1 MACSGVSSLYSL
13 ENVFGD
19 IISQDYENDLARI
32 KSEFDF
38 KYHHRHQFGLNSE
51 LDDLQ
56 LAEEENVKIKALVKQ
71 RNWRWYLLKSKQL
84 IKLDSVLGT
93 DFCNSYVTSLNI
105 AAHEKEKQKR
115 AQREH
120 LRRVHSD
127 SKLFSKQT
135 WLYDQI
141 DDTNHPSYTESE
153 TDLLIAECRKFFW
166 CPRSK
171 HERTRKLNYGNLRSD
186 GDEIKQ
192 IIDNRDYDR
201 LYTLSLKLRKVI
213 ETLEEARHKMV
224 VKIRL
229 ALRSPPA
236 DIEQGIEMTELY
248 RESAE
253 VETPPKY
260 QNSPETAG
268 GDTRAREIPAENVVL
283 SETEVPQ
290 VDVSAPVPRPW
301 SDFVSSDTKSDHDT
315 LVNRW
320 FRVGTYTWNT
330 QQSVNTTLVA
340 LDLPKQAILV
350 GNTCDQPNKIPFR
363 IHRYW
368 RGTMHIKIQVNA
380 NKFQVGQLQCAW
392 FYQPK
397 ADNSFVDLRSDVY
410 ARSGASHIIANAS
423 PSNEAEL
430 VVPFKMHKS
439 MLHTKVKEGYGDPLD
454 EGTLFVTV
462 LNQLHTV
469 ANTSPQADFTIFI
482 KFSDN
487 EFTGMIAGD
496 IDTPPSYQMM
506 NALVPAVKLAEQLLT
521 SSTNDN
527 NRDNPPVN
535 QPPPLFVPTGSHS
548 WCIGTDLSEPIHNLR
563 LSGKAQTCHPDKE
576 PDEMSIKYLCR
587 KYQLLSQFT
596 WSTQQRTGQR
606 LWACPANPL
615 PPKDI
620 LHVSKPQNNTLLAAY
635 QLVPVGFVSSLFQY
649 WRGSLEFRID
659 IVASQ
664 YHSGKLMLA
673 YIPGLAED
681 EEVTL
686 DQARA
691 SPNITINLKDT
702 LSYTWRIPYIADV
715 PWWPRRYAG
724 NSLLN
729 NHTSPSKIFVFVAN
743 ELVLGSTVYP
753 TVDINVYMRGG
764 DDFEVA
770 VPVQP
775 AMGLASDRRY
785 LGLLEPFTVYPTN
798 EQYYSGA
805 WHQVPEVQVFRR
817 ATTSEAYEVFT
828 TPVTDRPGYYAI
840 SENQGLSAFDANRN
854 LQIPI
859 RYAIFLKSPSSYG
872 GYVGVPIFF
881 IPSDPSAVSRL
892 TTIVRHA
899 FDNGYTVGSWMIP
912 YVMTTTEAGRFSS
925 YGFFNN
931 TWSTTN
937 NPYGGSL
944 TTPWNFNEI
953 PTVNESPIQSE
964 FEMIPRY
971 QGNREDTFNMVDN
984 TTGLSST
991 GGGMMMFGETFLDLK
1006 DYCRRYQLYATFNV
1020 PGATVEAE
1028 VGKCNFTFPINPA
1041 GLRLDLGTPQ
1051 GINQVWNRARNGH
1064 IPLIAS
1070 LYRYYRGSIRIRILV
1085 TNSSGLQAWY
1095 QHRPDRRLN
1104 VNGITPCQSL
1114 RTTEALINH
1123 GYGYYIQNLELNN
1136 IIEIE
1141 VPFYQKANFGL
1152 LQSPNL
1158 SVEEFTNYFTLGEV
1172 AVGFFGN
1179 KAATDNMQ
1187 VTVYYALADDCRF
1200 STFQGVPPMVLLD
1213 DLPVNESVSQY
1224 QMMKWLTNPVSSLRD
1239 QAATEVKSTIA
1250 KAVEGTSKD
1259 LFNTLESVANDVKE
1273 KVGCNFDK
1281 NLVMQAFSQFIH
1293 CTINPTFK
1301 TIGWAICS
1309 IFLSCG
1315 LLVMETVQGFLS
1327 ACTTIF
1333 NIFKTKFS
1341 ISNELREESE
1351 TEQQQMVPTEMPV
1364 ETEPQYQNKFD
1375 MTTDQAAATGLITCL
1390 MGCMCTVFGV
1400 KNARSSKI
1408 PKEWSASIF
1417 EGIEKGMRLSN
1428 VAFIFLR
1435 NIMSV
1440 LDSMRVWLCSKFI
1453 KGYNAVVAIDKNRD
1467 IISKWMKRSVDICT
1481 PNIAIDLKYDH
1492 SLLVE
1497 FYDLYTLGKTLYE
1510 YATHCESPNLRVSIH
1525 KTYDKLHRIAETL
1538 TDEGVDPHIRKQ
1550 PYTIYM
1556 YGESNIGKS
1565 EIQTKI
1571 CKELLVAE
1579 NITTPTVMNCVISTA
1594 SKFWD
1599 DCDRQPVLVIDDMFA
1614 VQTEE
1619 LLSRQLETLFAVV
1632 SPVVLIPPKAELEQ
1646 KGKPYSPS
1654 IFWINSNHEYYKHP
1668 QVISEAVW
1676 RRRDILI
1683 FAEKDDSFS
1692 KVGCYHCEKKC
1703 AVHEVPSHELAKGIL
1718 DDNHHLKFRY
1728 KTQCADPNVPY
1739 SDYLTYNDLIGFLK
1753 VHFKENRARENIRFR
1768 ERIIS
1773 NAAVSRSGTLGESA
1787 DLVAEWNAAIYQRR
1801 EAERSATNYL
1811 SNLINHQLCQLKE
1824 WSKSLGDYFVKQPYL
1839 PPVLG
1844 CITCRSL
1851 RARCGEC
1858 LHLQNSPMQ
1867 PLEHPQSALQFKP
1880 DAVDPGDMFDN
1891 ALILARNEV
1900 REKAAK
1906 VEEERKKKE
1915 EEGLVDPEEATRVLR
1930 DISSASSSSSSVEV
1944 VETLPKYQNDPVNNE
1959 SSNQIRRAVDEFFS
1973 GTRLLLPDPIIVD
1986 IKNMCYTL
1994 PNENF
1999 ISFSHFINSKI
2010 IVLNRTFKEYSNSVL
2025 SLKLFKRVCEDVC
2038 LTDSVVQSPCY
2049 HDPKYNDIVL
2059 QSGNLV
2065 LACSDG
2071 HHKCSDIFSDLA
2083 RWTIKCRYCLLHL
2096 PWKQLELRSKCLA
2109 LYSDHVEAWMEALL
2123 HVPFMHDKWYK
2134 TMWSDF
2140 ASCTSDFLKSK
2151 LPALGY
2157 KIWNFIT
2164 SMKGMLCIMGA
2175 LLLGSIFI
2183 KPSGDVNYESVT
2195 TSTYKVY
2202 TDRKPEDLVIISDK
2216 CSKNNLE
2223 NTYQNRY
2230 EQTTCKIAK
2239 HPLIKPEVA
2248 PKFQSTSQ
2256 QSRELPR
2263 FLEEN
2268 IVNIHADYLD
2278 ERNVVH
2284 TSVTACFVV
2293 CDRRM
2298 LILRHYWDHWIRLPP
2313 NTQFY
2318 LVSHKTVSPQYPKG
2332 IQLTLGNLQP
2342 EWFTTMDPSGFYKSH
2357 LGIVQLPQSS
2367 PSFKDL
2373 RKFVATAEDHR
2384 YIDTQSCYLF
2394 DSQKRCQVIL
2404 PIQLQKGYIVSDG
2417 ESGTHLPVAYKY
2429 RYTGD
2434 GKCGSILVCG
2444 NLQRPIIGIHF
2455 AGSNL
2460 WGSSEPL
2467 YNENFKKSVER
2478 ETTHYEFDTFFHD
2491 MDLDISNTLEFKTL
2505 LYPQGVVPKEV
2516 AHHQGSRTQYK
2527 PSLLYGT
2534 CPVTSEPNPLSP
2546 GDRRL
2551 PKGSHPLRDG
2561 VEHMGRPPREFEL
2574 NLLLPAKEDLTD
2586 VILANVIPVRSD
2598 IDVLSFSDAVVG
2610 NSRVHGFEPLEWSTS
2625 EGFPLSAARPAGCKG
2640 KKWLFKLEENAD
2652 GYIFKGFHPELKR
2665 LLDLEYSLRKRKIRV
2680 PTVFTD
2686 CLKDALIDSE
2696 KCLIPGKTR
2705 VFSISPVQYTI
2716 AFKMYFGDFLA
2727 SYRRARLSAE
2737 HGIGIDVNSME
2748 WTDLAYKLQSKGQGI
2763 VAGDYKNFGPGLMLL
2778 AVKFAFDI
2786 ILKWYEMHDRSERRD
2801 ENNNIR
2807 RVLLSEILYSRH
2819 LVNNLIYEPS
2829 SGIPSGSPIT
2839 AELNSLVNSLYLR
2852 CAWLGI
2858 IGESLKT
2865 MRENVC
2871 IITYGDDVCMNV
2883 SDKYIIDFNTE
2894 TINHFFSQYNIIF
2907 TDIDKSN
2914 NIIKCRTLKN
2924 VTFLKRG
2931 FAPHPYLENI
2941 FLAPIDKHSIYK
2953 CVNWIRSK
2961 GDPLDAT
2968 LDNCVQAC
2976 ELAFGLGPAIYN
2988 QLKNVLITECGNLL
3002 QRELI
3007 VDSWD
3012 AVSKRCFSS

>member
-1 MACSGVSSLYSL
+1 MSASFVLTLQSL
-13 ENVFGD
+13 ENAFGD
-19 IISQDYENDLARI
+19 VIAQDYEREYQKI
-32 KSEFDF
+32 QSEYDF
-38 KYHHRHQFGLNSE
+38 KYRHRHQFGLNST

-56 LAEEENVKIKALVKQ
+56 LAEEENNKIRKLVKR
-71 RNWRWYLLKSKQL
+71 RNWQWYLLKSKQFL
-84 IKLDSVLGT
+84 KLDSVLGT
-93 DFCNSYVTSLNI
+93 SFCDSYVTSLNI
-105 AAHEKEKQKR
+105 TYAERQEQKR
-115 AQREH
+115 RQQEKIKRS
-120 LRRVHSD
+120 HSD

-135 WLYDQI
+135 WLYDSI
-141 DDTNHPSYTESE
+141 DSNDYPSEKESE
-153 TDLLIAECRKFFW
+153 TDLLIEECKRFFW
-166 CPRSK
+166 YPKAK
-171 HERTRKLNYGNLRSD
+171 HERRRKLNYGNIRTDSD
-186 GDEIKQ
+186 VSESILD
-192 IIDNRDYDR
+192 DRDYDR
-201 LYTLSLKLRKVI
+201 LYKLSLKLRKVI
-213 ETLEEARHKMV
+213 ETLEEARRKVV

-229 ALRSPPA
+229 ALRSPTRDVEP
-236 DIEQGIEMTELY
+236 GVEMTEFY
-248 RESAE
+248 KNSDVE
-253 VETPPKY
+253 ETPPKY

-268 GDTRAREIPAENVVL
+268 GDTRAREVPAENVVL
-283 SETEVPQ
+283 SETEIPQ
-290 VDVSAPVPRPW
+290 VDVSAPSPRPW
-301 SDFVSSDTKSDHDT
+301 SDFVSSDTKSNHDT

-320 FRVGTYTWNT
+320 FRVGTYTWTT
-330 QQSVNTTLVA
+330 QHNVNTTLVA

-368 RGTMHIKIQVNA
+368 RGTMHIKVQVNA

-397 ADNSFVDLRSDVY
+397 ADNSFTDLRSDVY
-410 ARSGASHIIANAS
+410 ARSGAAHVIANAS

-439 MLHTKVKEGYGDPLD
+439 MLHTKTKQGYGDPLD

-462 LNQLHTV
+462 LNQLYTV
-469 ANTSPQADFTIFI
+469 SNTSPRADFTIFI

-487 EFTGMIAGD
+487 EFTGMISGD

-506 NALVPAVKLAEQLLT
+506 NALTPMVKIAENLLT
-521 SSTNDN
+521 SSNNDN
-527 NRDNPPVN
+527 NRDNPPSN
-535 QPPPLFVPTGSHS
+535 QPPPMFVPTGSHS

-576 PDEMSIKYLCR
+576 IDEMSIKHLSR
-587 KYQLLSQFT
+587 KYQLLAQFK
-596 WSTQQRTGQR
+596 WSTQHRTGQR

-615 PPKDI
+615 PPKNI
-620 LHVSKPQNNTLLAAY
+620 LHVSKAQSENLLAAY

-649 WRGSLEFRID
+649 WRGSLEFRFD

-664 YHSGKLMLA
+664 YHAGKLMLA
-673 YIPGLAED
+673 YIPGLDED

-686 DQARA
+686 EQARA

-702 LSYTWRIPYIADV
+702 LSYTWRIPYVADV

-729 NHTSPSKIFVFVAN
+729 NHTSPSKIFVFVNN

-753 TVDINVYMRGG
+753 VIDINVYMRGG

-770 VPVQP
+770 IPVQP
-775 AMGLASDRRY
+775 AMGLGSDRRY
-785 LGLLEPFTVYPTN
+785 LGTLEPFSVYPTN

-805 WHQVPEVQVFRR
+805 WHQVPNAQVFRR

-828 TPVTDRPGYYAI
+828 SAVVDRPGYYTI
-840 SENQGLSAFDANRN
+840 SSNQGLTAFDKNRN
-854 LQIPI
+854 VQVPI
-859 RYAIFLKSPSSYG
+859 THAIFLKSPSSYG
-872 GYVGVPIFF
+872 GFVGLPIHS
-881 IPSDPSAVSRL
+881 IPSDPSSVSRL
-892 TTIVRHA
+892 TTIARTA
-899 FDNGYTVGSWMIP
+899 FDNGYTVGSWITP
-912 YVMTTTEAGRFSS
+912 LVMTTTAAGNSSS
-925 YGFFNN
+925 YGFFDN
-931 TWSTTN
+931 TWSTTG

-944 TTPWNFNEI
+944 TTPWAFQDVPEAEYE
-953 PTVNESPIQSE
+953 VV
-964 FEMIPRY
+964 PRY

-1006 DYCRRYQLYATFNV
+1006 DYCRRYQMYATFNV
-1020 PGATVEAE
+1020 PGASVETE
-1028 VGKCNFTFPINPA
+1028 VGKCNFTFPVNPA

-1070 LYRYYRGSIRIRILV
+1070 LYRYFRGSIRIRILV

-1095 QHRPDRRLN
+1095 QHRPDRRLT
-1104 VNGITPCQSL
+1104 VNGITPCQTL

-1123 GYGYYIQNLELNN
+1123 GYGYYVQNLELNN
-1136 IIEIE
+1136 IIELEI
-1141 VPFYQKANFGL
+1141 PFYQKANFGL

-1158 SVEEFTNYFTLGEV
+1158 SVEEFTHYFTLGEV

-1179 KAATDNMQ
+1179 KAATENMQ
-1187 VTVYYALADDCRF
+1187 VTVYYSLADDCRF
-1200 STFQGVPPMVLLD
+1200 STFQGVPPLVLLD
-1213 DLPVNESVSQY
+1213 DLPVNESDAKY
-1224 QMMKWLTNPVSSLRD
+1224 QMMKWFTNPVNSLRE
-1239 QAATEVKSTIA
+1239 QATTEVKSTIA

-1259 LFNTLESVANDVKE
+1259 LFATIEGVANDIKG

-1281 NLVMQAFSQFIH
+1281 NLVLQAVSQFIH

-1309 IFLSCG
+1309 ILLSCG
-1315 LLVMETVQGFLS
+1315 LIVMETVQGFLD
-1327 ACTTIF
+1327 ACTNIF
-1333 NIFKTKFS
+1333 NVFKNKFS
-1341 ISNELREESE
+1341 ISNEPREE
-1351 TEQQQMVPTEMPV
+1351 V
-1364 ETEPQYQNKFD
+1364 ETEPTYQNKVE
-1375 MTTDQAAATGLITCL
+1375 MSTDEAAATGLITCL

-1400 KNARSSKI
+1400 KNARSGKV

-1453 KGYNAVVAIDKNRD
+1453 KGYNAVVAIDKHRD
-1467 IISKWMKRSVDICT
+1467 IISKWMKRSIDICT

-1492 SLLVE
+1492 GLLVE

-1538 TDEGVDPHIRKQ
+1538 TDEGVDPHVRKQ

-1594 SKFWD
+1594 SKYWD

-1683 FAEKDDSFS
+1683 HAEKDDSYS
-1692 KVGCYHCEKKC
+1692 KVGCYHCENKC
-1703 AVHEVPSHELAKGIL
+1703 AIHEVPSHELAKGIL

-1739 SDYLTYNDLIGFLK
+1739 SNYLTYQDLIVYLK
-1753 VHFKENRARENIRFR
+1753 SHFKENRARENIRFR

-1773 NAAVSRSGTLGESA
+1773 NAAVSRSGTIGESL

-1811 SNLINHQLCQLKE
+1811 SNLINHQLCSLKE
-1824 WSKSLGDYFVKQPYL
+1824 WSTSLREYFVKQPYV
-1839 PPVLG
+1839 PPIPG
-1844 CITCRSL
+1844 CVTCRSL

-1858 LHLQNSPMQ
+1858 LHLQNAPMKPLAQ
-1867 PLEHPQSALQFKP
+1867 PVSTLQFKEN
-1880 DAVDPGDMFDN
+1880 AVDPGDMFDN
-1891 ALILARNEV
+1891 AIILARKEV
-1900 REKAAK
+1900 AEKAAK
-1906 VEEERKKKE
+1906 EEEERKKKE
-1915 EEGLVDPEEATRVLR
+1915 DEELVDPAEAARVLQE
-1930 DISSASSSSSSVEV
+1930 AVSSSSSTSSSSIEV
-1944 VETLPKYQNDPVNNE
+1944 VETPPKYQNEASVSD
-1959 SSNQIRRAVDEFFS
+1959 SSQFRKQTVDEFFNK
-1973 GTRLLLPDPIIVD
+1973 TRLLLPVEIIAD
-1986 IKNMCYTL
+1986 IKNMCYIL
-1994 PNENF
+1994 PEENF
-1999 ISFSHFINSKI
+1999 ASFGHFLSSN
-2010 IVLNRTFKEYSNSVL
+2010 IVELNRVFKSYSNSVL
-2025 SLKLFKRVCEDVC
+2025 SLKLFKRVCEDIS
-2038 LTDSVVQSPCY
+2038 LTDSVTRTPCC
-2049 HDPKYNDIVL
+2049 HDPSYNDVIL
-2059 QSGNLV
+2059 QNGNIII
-2065 LACSDG
+2065 ACSDG
-2071 HHKCSDIFSDLA
+2071 HHRCSEIFSNLA
-2083 RWTIKCRYCLLHL
+2083 HWAIKCGRCMLHF
-2096 PWKQLELRSKCLA
+2096 PWKQLELRAKSLT
-2109 LYSDHVEAWMEALL
+2109 LYSDHIEPWMEALL

-2140 ASCTSDFLKSK
+2140 ASCTSDFLKK
-2151 LPALGY
+2151 TLPSIGY
-2157 KIWNFIT
+2157 KVWNFIT
-2164 SMKGMLCIMGA
+2164 SMKGMLCVVGA
-2175 LLLGSIFI
+2175 LFIGSMLMQ
-2183 KPSGDVNYESVT
+2183 PPGELHYETHIHRYQSK
-2195 TSTYKVY
+2195 YEPAACKV
-2202 TDRKPEDLVIISDK
+2202 
-2216 CSKNNLE
+2216 
-2223 NTYQNRY
+2223 
-2230 EQTTCKIAK
+2230 AK
-2239 HPLIKPEVA
+2239 HPIARPEIA

-2268 IVNIHADYLD
+2268 MVSIHADFED
-2278 ERNVVH
+2278 ERGITR
-2284 TSVTACFVV
+2284 TSVSSCFVI

-2298 LILRHYWDHWIRLPP
+2298 LILRHYWDHWIKLPP
-2313 NTQFY
+2313 TTKFY
-2318 LVSHKTVSPQYPKG
+2318 LVSRKTVSVNYPKG
-2332 IQLTLGNLQP
+2332 IPLTLGNLQP
-2342 EWFTTMDPSGFYKSH
+2342 EWFADIDSSGFYKSH
-2357 LGIVQLPQSS
+2357 FGIAQLPQSS
-2367 PSFKDL
+2367 PAFKDL
-2373 RKFVATAEDHR
+2373 RKFIATVEDHR
-2384 YIDTQSCYLF
+2384 YIDTQACYLY

-2417 ESGTHLPVAYKY
+2417 DNGTHLPIAYKY

-2444 NLQRPIIGIHF
+2444 NLQRPIIGMHF
-2455 AGSNL
+2455 AGSNI
-2460 WGSSEPL
+2460 WGSSEPI
-2467 YNENFKKSVER
+2467 YSENFKRSVEKER
-2478 ETTHYEFDTFFHD
+2478 AHYEFDTFFHD
-2491 MDLDISNTLEFKTL
+2491 MDLDVSNTLEFKTL

-2516 AHHQGSRTQYK
+2516 AHHQGGKTQYR
-2527 PSLLYGT
+2527 PSLLYGI

-2546 GDRRL
+2546 SDRRL

-2561 VEHMGRPPREFEL
+2561 VEHMGKPPREFEM
-2574 NLLLPAKEDLTD
+2574 NLLLPAKDDLTD
-2586 VILANVIPVRSD
+2586 VILANVIPVRPN

-2610 NSRVHGFEPLEWSTS
+2610 NSRIHGFEPLEWSTS
-2625 EGFPLSAARPAGCKG
+2625 EGFPLSSMRPAGCKG
-2640 KKWLFKLEENAD
+2640 KKWLFKLSEGPE
-2652 GYIFKGFHPELKR
+2652 GYIFEGFHPELKR
-2665 LLDLEYSLRKRKIRV
+2665 ILDLEYSLRKRNVRV

-2686 CLKDALIDSE
+2686 CLKDALIDVE

-2705 VFSISPVQYTI
+2705 VFSISPVQFTI

-2737 HGIGIDVNSME
+2737 HGIGIDVNSRE
-2748 WTDLAYKLQSKGQGI
+2748 WSELAYKLQSKGQGI

-2778 AVKFAFDI
+2778 AVRFAFDI
-2786 ILKWYEMHDRSERRD
+2786 ILKWYEVHDTSERRE
-2801 ENNNIR
+2801 ENNRIR
-2807 RVLLSEILYSRH
+2807 KILLSEILYSRH
-2819 LVNNLIYEPS
+2819 LVNDLIYEPS

-2852 CAWLGI
+2852 CAWLSI
-2858 IGESLKT
+2858 VGESLKI

-2883 SDKYIIDFNTE
+2883 SDKYVTDFNTE
-2894 TINHFFSQYNIIF
+2894 TISNFFAQYDIVF
-2907 TDIDKSN
+2907 TDVDKSN
-2914 NIIKCRTLKN
+2914 NIIKCRNLSN

-2931 FAPHPYLENI
+2931 FTPHPYLDNI
-2941 FLAPIDKHSIYK
+2941 YLAPIDKNSIYK

-2968 LDNCVQAC
+2968 LENCVQAC
-2976 ELAFGLGPAIYN
+2976 ELAFGLGPAEYN
-2988 QLKNVLITECGNLL
+2988 RLKEVLITECGSQL
-3002 QRELI
+3002 RKEL
-3007 VDSWD
+3007 VVESWD